1 MKRGFRILLAI
12 MILFSLTAC
21 KGKAGG
27 DITID
32 KGDSTK
38 FSEEEIDSAIKVVK
52 DNFSFPGAELKRIR
66 YDEAKS
72 EEAIKPFMENGAGK
86 DSDIDPNNVIVIF
99 TDFDV
104 TGENPVLSKGEYKDY
119 NWILVRADKDSE
131 WEIKDQGY

>member
-1 MKRGFRILLAI
+1 MKRSFRILLAI
-12 MILFSLTAC
+12 MILFSLSAC

-52 DNFSFPGAELKRIR
+52 DNFSFPGAELKRVC
-66 YDEAKS
+66 YEESKS
-72 EEAIKPFMENGAGK
+72 EEEIKVFMEYGAGK
-86 DSDIDPNNVIVIF
+86 DKGIDPNNVIVIF
-99 TDFDV
+99 TDFDI

-119 NWILVRADKDSE
+119 NWILVRTDKDSE
-131 WEIKDQGY
+131 WVIEDQGY